1 MKGCHHW
8 IIQKQTASTRHPHI
22 VSASRFRLQ
31 IIVGLIHPRVLH
43 LQMPTVRGTHNTIP
57 IILCSFIR
65 HHEPRQNPKLLKD
78 LFDGTH
84 NTWLTRETTNTCHHL
99 LCHFS
104 WHFSLLFFTVACNQS
119 YGSLL
124 HSLNPHRNASSKPPL
139 GIQSAKHQKFGF
151 QVGLY
156 SGKQNVAATTLTGH
170 TRSKK
175 CLAIPEYSYFQGRYV
190 LLRDT
195 YHRIYILFN
204 GLSTPPLLKNAMYVG
219 AKTIILRTRSVC
231 SNLCIRSRNDS
242 LVASL
247 LVLS

>member
-1 MKGCHHW
+1 M
-8 IIQKQTASTRHPHI
+8 
-22 VSASRFRLQ
+22 
-31 IIVGLIHPRVLH
+31 LIHPRVLH
-43 LQMPTVRGTHNTIP
+43 PQMPTVRGTHITIP

-65 HHEPRQNPKLLKD
+65 HHVPRQTPKLLKD

-104 WHFSLLFFTVACNQS
+104 CHFSLLFLTVACNQS
-119 YGSLL
+119 CGSPL
-124 HSLNPHRNASSKPPL
+124 HSLNPHRNASSKAPL

-156 SGKQNVAATTLTGH
+156 RGKQNVAATKLTGQ
-170 TRSKK
+170 TRSKN
-175 CLAIPEYSYFQGRYV
+175 CLAFPDHSYFQGRCV

-195 YHRIYILFN
+195 YHRTCILLN
-204 GLSTPPLLKNAMYVG
+204 GLSIPPLLENAMYVG
-219 AKTIILRTRSVC
+219 AKTILRFRSVC